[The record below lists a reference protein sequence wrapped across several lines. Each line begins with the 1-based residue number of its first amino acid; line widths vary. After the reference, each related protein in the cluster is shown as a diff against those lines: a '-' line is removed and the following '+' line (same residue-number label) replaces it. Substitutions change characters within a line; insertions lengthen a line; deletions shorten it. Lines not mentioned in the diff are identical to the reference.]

1 MMGIEEAL
9 AANNGGLIHLTS
21 EPSLSHHPKD
31 ANYFTVDLTV
41 LKKMAQELADLFCL
55 TLPVSW
61 KK

>member
-1 MMGIEEAL
+1 MDEEEKPYINAVAYEL
-9 AANNGGLIHLTS
+9 
-21 EPSLSHHPKD
+21 PHPKD

-41 LKKMAQELADLFCL
+41 LKKMAHELADLFCL

>member
-1 MMGIEEAL
+1 VQLEGHLIS
-9 AANNGGLIHLTS
+9 AAAF
-21 EPSLSHHPKD
+21 LSRHPKD